1 MATLEELRKQKEE
14 IEAQIQDALKEERE
28 ADIATIKELIKKH
41 NLTDKMVARW
51 AKKGRSYT
59 RKNSD

>member
-14 IEAQIQDALKEERE
+14 IEAKIQDALKEGRE
-28 ADIATIKELIKKH
+28 TDIATIKELIKKH
-41 NLTDKMVARW
+41 NLTDKMVSRW